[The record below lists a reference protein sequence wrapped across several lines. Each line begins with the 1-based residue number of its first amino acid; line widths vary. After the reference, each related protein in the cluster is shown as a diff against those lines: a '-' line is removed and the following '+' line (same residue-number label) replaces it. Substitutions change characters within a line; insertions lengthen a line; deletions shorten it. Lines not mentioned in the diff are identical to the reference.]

1 MRYEHDMIRTLVI
14 AAILVAAPATAAKRD
29 TPDQQLTKLLAGR
42 VAGKPTNCITL
53 SGTQSSQIIDGKAIV
68 YRVGSRLYVNTPR
81 SGAESLDDDDILVTR
96 TIGSQ
101 LCSID
106 TVNLIDRGSRFQRGF
121 VILGPF
127 VPYERAKPSN

>member
-1 MRYEHDMIRTLVI
+1 MIRTLLL
-14 AAILVAAPATAAKRD
+14 AAIMVAAPAIAAKRD

-53 SGTQSSQIIDGKAIV
+53 SSTQSSTIIDGKAIV

-81 SGAESLDDDDILVTR
+81 SGAESLNDDDILVTR

-106 TVNLIDRGSRFQRGF
+106 TVNLIDRASRFQRGF

-127 VPYERAKPSN
+127 VPYERVKTGK